1 MILNLKKFN
10 KYIHYAHFK
19 METLQNIM
27 DLMSKNCYMRVLHLS
42 DAYLTVAIG

>member
-1 MILNLKKFN
+1 MILNLKKFD

-27 DLMSKNCYMRVLHLS
+27 DIMSKNCYICVLDLS
-42 DAYLTVAIG
+42 NAYLMVAIG